1 MRKLI
6 TIIIAT
12 LALLA
17 HAKVK
22 PGIEVL
28 LEDNFCD
35 LINKNVGLICN
46 PTAVN
51 SNLESTID
59 ILHNSDKVNLVAL
72 FAPEHGVRGDVPAGA
87 KVASYVDQLTGIN
100 VYSLYGATKTPT
112 AQMLSGI
119 DVMVYDM
126 QDIGCRSYTF
136 ISTLGR
142 VMKACVANNV
152 EFLVLDRPNPL
163 GGNRIEGPMHVEP
176 DCKSFVSEFDIPY
189 VYGLTPGELALYLNA
204 TLYDNKCNLKIIK
217 MQGWD
222 RSMVFSDTE
231 LPWVP
236 TSPNIPTAQTA
247 LYYPSTGI
255 LGELGICS
263 IGANFTLPFQ
273 IVVSA
278 NINAVKLSQFLNSCS
293 LQGVSFRPYYVKIA
307 GEQMQGVQVYITDA
321 KSAHLTSIQFYIME
335 ALAAQG
341 INPLSLATQSR
352 KSMFDK
358 VCGTKSISNAL
369 INSVKASSVLPM
381 LTNGI
386 DEWREQ
392 IKPYLLYK

>member
-17 HAKVK
+17 HGKVK

-72 FAPEHGVRGDVPAGA
+72 FTPEHGVRGDVPAGA

-112 AQMLSGI
+112 PQMLSGI

-163 GGNRIEGPMHVEP
+163 GGNRIEGRMLVEP
-176 DCKSFVSEFDIPY
+176 DC
-189 VYGLTPGELALYLNA
+189 
-204 TLYDNKCNLKIIK
+204 
-217 MQGWD
+217 
-222 RSMVFSDTE
+222 
-231 LPWVP
+231 
-236 TSPNIPTAQTA
+236 
-247 LYYPSTGI
+247 
-255 LGELGICS
+255 
-263 IGANFTLPFQ
+263 
-273 IVVSA
+273 
-278 NINAVKLSQFLNSCS
+278 
-293 LQGVSFRPYYVKIA
+293 
-307 GEQMQGVQVYITDA
+307 
-321 KSAHLTSIQFYIME
+321 
-335 ALAAQG
+335 
-341 INPLSLATQSR
+341 
-352 KSMFDK
+352 
-358 VCGTKSISNAL
+358 
-369 INSVKASSVLPM
+369 
-381 LTNGI
+381 
-386 DEWREQ
+386 
-392 IKPYLLYK
+392 